1 MNVQL
6 RRVFYLIAAGFVA
19 LVLTLAYWQVY
30 AREEVS
36 NNPKNSLQAA
46 RNLESPRGLILAR
59 DGETVLADSVR
70 RDSEEGYSYDREY
83 PEGAAFSNIIGYSS
97 VIYGQAGVEARLN
110 SELTGSGDP
119 QTLDEL
125 INQSTGGPRAGNN
138 VELTIDSELQQLA
151 YDELSKTDSGRGS
164 LVAFEPD
171 TGDVLALVTYPSYDP
186 AVVDQEN
193 GFAEL
198 QQDED
203 LPLINRA
210 TQALYPPGS
219 TFKTITASA
228 GLKSGLTPKS
238 EFFDSGEYPLPGF
251 TIRNYKGEQFG
262 EVTLREALVESINV
276 IFSKI
281 AVDEVGPQDL
291 AAMARAFGFGDNYD
305 DFLLPVVASTLGSDP
320 STWVPGNT
328 APISF
333 GQEKVGANVFE
344 MAMVAATIANDGD
357 MMEPRL
363 VKEVRSSDG
372 VILDSPAPKVRRSDV
387 ISEEHAGEMSSMMQS
402 VVDDPPLGKA
412 QISGVEVAGKTG
424 TAEAPPGDPH
434 SWWISFAPTDEPEIA
449 VAAMVENGGEL
460 DVDGNADIPA
470 VEIGTTITSAYL
482 DAEAQD
488 AGQSQDNQQEQQ
500 EQQEQQ
506 NQQGQQNGQQSQDQ
520 PQLQPPQNQPGVQPQ
535 RPQQGRQPQ
544 NPQNPQNPQSQQN
557 QPLPNQVPQD
567 QLPQQSLP
575 NGQEFRDRLDQFDQF
590 NQR

>member
-6 RRVFYLIAAGFVA
+6 RRVFYLIAASFVA
-19 LVLTLAYWQVY
+19 LILTLAYWQVY
-30 AREEVS
+30 AREEIS
-36 NNPKNSLQAA
+36 NSPQNSLQAE
-46 RNLESPRGLILAR
+46 RNMEAPRGLILAR
-59 DGETVLADSVR
+59 DGETVLADSIR
-70 RDSEEGYSYDREY
+70 QESEEGFVYDREY
-83 PEGAAFSNIIGYSS
+83 PGGEAFSNIIGYSS
-97 VIYGQAGVEARLN
+97 IIYGQAGVEARLN

-125 INQSTGGPRAGNN
+125 INQSTGGPQAGNN
-138 VELTIDSELQQLA
+138 VELTIDSELQELA
-151 YDELSKTDSGRGS
+151 YEELSQTDTGRGS

-171 TGDVLALVTYPSYDP
+171 TGDVLALVTHPSYDP
-186 AVVDQEN
+186 SVVDQEN

-198 QQDED
+198 QEDSD

-210 TQALYPPGS
+210 TQSLYPPGS
-219 TFKTITASA
+219 TFKTITAAA
-228 GLKSGLTPKS
+228 GLRAGLTPDS

-262 EVTLREALVESINV
+262 EVTLRTALVESINV

-281 AVDEVGPQDL
+281 AVEEVGPENL
-291 AAMARAFGFGDNYD
+291 ADMAQRFGFGDDYD

-363 VKEVRSSDG
+363 VQEVRSPDG
-372 VILDSPAPKVRRSDV
+372 VILESPAPEVRRNNV

-402 VVDDPPLGKA
+402 VIDDPPLGPA

-434 SWWISFAPTDEPEIA
+434 SWWISFAPVDDPQIA
-449 VAAMVENGGEL
+449 VAVMVENGGEL

-470 VEIGTTITSAYL
+470 VEIGTEITRTYL
-482 DAEAQD
+482 NVEEPASSDQ
-488 AGQSQDNQQEQQ
+488 NQQRQQ
-500 EQQEQQ
+500 QQ
-506 NQQGQQNGQQSQDQ
+506 NQQDQQNQQQDQQDQQNGGNQLDQ
-520 PQLQPPQNQPGVQPQ
+520 VGEQI
-535 RPQQGRQPQ
+535 
-544 NPQNPQNPQSQQN
+544 
-557 QPLPNQVPQD
+557 
-567 QLPQQSLP
+567 
-575 NGQEFRDRLDQFDQF
+575 RDRVREQVGEQLDQQ
-590 NQR
+590 Q

>member
-1 MNVQL
+1 LNVQL
-6 RRVFYLIAAGFVA
+6 RRVFYMIAAGFVT

-30 AREEVS
+30 SREEIS
-36 NNPKNSLQAA
+36 NSPQNSLQAA

-59 DGETVLADSVR
+59 DGETVLSDSVR
-70 RDSEEGYSYDREY
+70 QDTEEGFVYDREY
-83 PEGAAFSNIIGYSS
+83 PGGAAFSNIIGYSS
-97 VIYGQAGVEARLN
+97 VIYGQAGVEARMN

-119 QTLDEL
+119 QTLDQL
-125 INQSTGGPRAGNN
+125 INQSSGGPQAGNN

-151 YDELSKTDSGRGS
+151 YDDLSQTDTGRGS

-171 TGDVLALVTYPSYDP
+171 TGEVLALVTYPSYDP
-186 AVVDQEN
+186 AVVDQED
-193 GFAEL
+193 GFAQL
-198 QQDED
+198 RDDPD

-210 TQALYPPGS
+210 TQSLYPPGS

-228 GLKSGLTPKS
+228 GLKAGLTPKS
-238 EFFDSGEYPLPGF
+238 EFFDSGAYELPGF
-251 TIRNYKGEQFG
+251 TINNYKGEDFG

-276 IFSKI
+276 VFSKI
-281 AVDEVGPQDL
+281 AVEELEPQQL
-291 AAMARAFGFGDNYD
+291 ADMAQAFGFGDSYD

-357 MMEPRL
+357 MMQPKL

-372 VILDSPAPKVRRSDV
+372 VILDSPAPEVRRENV
-387 ISEEHAGEMSSMMQS
+387 ISEEHAGEMTSMMQS

-412 QISGVEVAGKTG
+412 QIQGVEVAGKTG

-434 SWWISFAPTDEPEIA
+434 SWWISFAPADDPEIA

-470 VEIGTTITSAYL
+470 VDIATDITSTYL
-482 DAEAQD
+482 GAEDQQNDASQQD
-488 AGQSQDNQQEQQ
+488 QQNGQSPQDNQQ
-500 EQQEQQ
+500 
-506 NQQGQQNGQQSQDQ
+506 NQQSQQDQQREQ
-520 PQLQPPQNQPGVQPQ
+520 PQQDSQQGSEQNPQPGQNQA
-535 RPQQGRQPQ
+535 PQQG
-544 NPQNPQNPQSQQN
+544 
-557 QPLPNQVPQD
+557 LPNQN
-567 QLPQQSLP
+567 LPNVQNLP
-575 NGQEFRDRLDQFDQF
+575 NGQSLRDQF
-590 NQR
+590 NQSR